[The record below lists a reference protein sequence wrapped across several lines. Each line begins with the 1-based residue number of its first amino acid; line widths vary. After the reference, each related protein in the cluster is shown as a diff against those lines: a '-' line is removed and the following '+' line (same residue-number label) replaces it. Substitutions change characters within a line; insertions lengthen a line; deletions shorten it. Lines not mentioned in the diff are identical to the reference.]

1 MGLDTEPR
9 QCRRGAPHKSPN
21 ERVPC
26 VCVYHVGQEYI
37 GKSSGICGGILAC
50 MAFECARNQVDVI
63 AGDGNKSCY
72 LATPKTGEV
81 PTYKCSLLQYWINK
95 MMNTATQSRRK
106 NYGRSPPVR
115 VKHFISCNFRD
126 LVHLSTHLDGITTEN
141 YTAELAKK
149 TEDRGDCC
157 MMSIC
162 EWGYAR
168 LEYEDNA
175 SYFDDQ
181 DHMDHAGE
189 FTIQG

>member
-1 MGLDTEPR
+1 
-9 QCRRGAPHKSPN
+9 
-21 ERVPC
+21 
-26 VCVYHVGQEYI
+26 
-37 GKSSGICGGILAC
+37 
-50 MAFECARNQVDVI
+50 
-63 AGDGNKSCY
+63 
-72 LATPKTGEV
+72 
-81 PTYKCSLLQYWINK
+81 

-181 DHMDHAGE
+181 DHMDHVGE
-189 FTIQG
+189 FTFKVNETCLSSDHNIFMVAPQTEMLTTQAVFTSSLLIWNAEKSVYLYSSSKEARTKGEEKGHAKV